1 MSLCLCFVFSVPVC
15 MFLNPP
21 LRPFEIIILMTIFAN
36 CVALAVYIP
45 FPEDDSNATNS
56 NLVSNPRYL
65 NCFTVIYTHMLWSPL
80 AGSNSWLGFCSCG
93 RTPAFPRW
101 MLCLDSHLIW
111 CAMIYETI
119 LQKIFLLISI
129 TEQHCHSHISSW
141 FHCLCDFLPRT
152 VYTRQERGRMYDSVT
167 SSWRWKTRCVKER
180 REALKERK
188 MGEGQNRHFFLS
200 RRD

>member
-80 AGSNSWLGFCSCG
+80 ADSNTCLAHCFLFPIPARLGFCSCG
-93 RTPAFPRW
+93 QTPAFPRW
-101 MLCLDSHLIW
+101 MLCLDSHFIW
-111 CAMIYETI
+111 CVMIYETI
-119 LQKIFLLISI
+119 LQKIF
-129 TEQHCHSHISSW
+129 EW
-141 FHCLCDFLPRT
+141 FPAT
-152 VYTRQERGRMYDSVT
+152 YIRGRRGGGCMTLWLVHGGERQDV
-167 SSWRWKTRCVKER
+167 WRKGERHRKKEIW
-180 REALKERK
+180 EKDKIEK
-188 MGEGQNRHFFLS
+188 NN
-200 RRD
+200 